1 MKFRSLSAF
10 CLLVLLVPIQAAT
23 DYFLV
28 IEGIEGESTDARYPK
43 AIEVE
48 SFSMGV
54 HQTLGTTAG
63 GGTTTGK
70 ATFSDLAVTKNLDKS
85 SPILYLNCAQG
96 KHIPKATL
104 YVRKAGE
111 KPLEYYVVTMSDV
124 IITSVQTSGGRGSTP
139 TESLSLNFSK
149 IEYSYK
155 AQNPDGSLGLPVT
168 SGWDLK
174 ANVRL

>member
-10 CLLVLLVPIQAAT
+10 CLLVLLVPVQAAT

-70 ATFSDLAVTKNLDKS
+70 ASEQATTRKPGDL
-85 SPILYLNCAQG
+85 P
-96 KHIPKATL
+96 
-104 YVRKAGE
+104 
-111 KPLEYYVVTMSDV
+111 
-124 IITSVQTSGGRGSTP
+124 
-139 TESLSLNFSK
+139 
-149 IEYSYK
+149 
-155 AQNPDGSLGLPVT
+155 
-168 SGWDLK
+168 
-174 ANVRL
+174 